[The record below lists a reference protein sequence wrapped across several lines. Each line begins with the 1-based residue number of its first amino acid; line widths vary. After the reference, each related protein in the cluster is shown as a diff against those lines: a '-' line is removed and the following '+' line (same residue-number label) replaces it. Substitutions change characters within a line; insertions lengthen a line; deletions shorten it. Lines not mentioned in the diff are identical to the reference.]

1 MRLVSIN
8 VARPRTVRWRGQ
20 DVRTSIYKE
29 PVEGRRMARH
39 LNLDGDAQAD
49 LMAHGGEHRAVYV
62 YQRDSYRYWEREL
75 GRELDGF
82 GRFGEN
88 FTVDGLADAEV
99 CIGDRYRI
107 GGAVFEVT
115 QPRVTCFKVGMALD
129 EPQLPA
135 LLVGHRRPGFYL
147 RVVQEGEV
155 GPGDAIEPVAT
166 GSGMSVSDIS
176 ALLYL
181 PGDRSPA
188 TLERAIAIPALSEGW
203 RGSFQAL
210 LDQAHAAKAT
220 GNAGL
225 GKAVAPPA
233 WTGFRPFRVAEVRA
247 ESRDVTSFVLTPQDG
262 RPLAPHEPGQFLTLR
277 LHPQDGARPVL
288 RSYSLSAPADAA
300 RLRIS
305 VKREPGGVASGHLH
319 EHVVPGDVLEIGAP
333 RGSFTLAADA
343 QRPVVLASAGVGV
356 TPVLAMLGAL
366 AAAGSEREVW
376 WLHGA
381 RCGAEDALAAEARAL
396 LARLPGAHAHVRFSR
411 PADGDVLGRDYDR
424 AGRLEAH
431 VLADLGVPVDADY
444 YLCGPAGFMTALSAG
459 LLAAGVAP
467 ERLRSEAFG
476 PSAASGPR
484 TPPHAPAGAAGRGP
498 LVSFARSGLTVAW
511 DERFASLLELAEAC
525 DVPADWSCRTGVCHR
540 CEVGLVEGELRYEPE
555 PLDRAADGAALVCC
569 STPAGA
575 VVLDL

>member
-29 PVEGRRMARH
+29 PVQGRRMARH

-107 GGAVFEVT
+107 GDAVFEVT

-210 LDQAHAAKAT
+210 LDQARAATAT

-262 RPLAPHEPGQFLTLR
+262 QPLAPHEPGQFLTLR

-333 RGSFTLAADA
+333 RGSFTLDADA

-366 AAAGSEREVW
+366 AATDSEREVW

-381 RCGAEDALAAEARAL
+381 RCGSEDALAAEARAL
-396 LARLPGAHAHVRFSR
+396 VARLPAARAHVRFSG
-411 PADGDVLGRDYDR
+411 PGEDDVLGRDYDG
-424 AGRLEAH
+424 AGRLEAD
-431 VLADLGVPVDADY
+431 VLADLGVPVEADY
-444 YLCGPAGFMTALSAG
+444 YLCGPAGFMASLSAG
-459 LLAAGVAP
+459 LLAAGAAP
-467 ERLRSEAFG
+467 ERVRSEAFG
-476 PSAASGPR
+476 PAAASGPR
-484 TPPHAPAGAAGRGP
+484 TPPHAPAGPDGRGP

-540 CEVGLVEGELRYEPE
+540 CEVGLVEGELDYSPE
-555 PLDRAADGAALVCC
+555 PLDRPADGAALVCC

-575 VVLDL
+575 IVLDL